1 VSNPPW
7 GCHTGLI
14 CKFGSSLFNIFH
26 SRGLPCCIY
35 FQKNTV
41 QARDVNL
48 NGSLCT
54 SYLPMSRAND
64 ETSAA
69 LNEANQSPFT
79 AKCFSGNFIN
89 NGGLSSTSSCS
100 ASPNKKGMA
109 LDVANKTPVAA
120 SICFSAGYGNN
131 IGGSKVNF
139 FGNKNNTVAYQS
151 NMGMRPF
158 STVESEAY
166 NNNNIRGFAQ
176 FSRSFT
182 QIKPNVSSHCSLP
195 ESNTLKASNLTKGT
209 DVSLMNGSLVN
220 RNDANCMIDSFVNRH
235 IINNE
240 SNMSMGEVMGKSRD
254 EMQNCNNHVPG
265 CVLQAA
271 GSSGQNVSG
280 PISTQANVGS
290 RSSMV
295 RFAGDAPMSSTT
307 QDQVNLA
314 GYSLH
319 P

>member
-1 VSNPPW
+1 VTVYNEQASSHHIFRPNTF
-7 GCHTGLI
+7 GCGNSYEGQNVDH
-14 CKFGSSLFNIFH
+14 CMGSKHGEVN
-26 SRGLPCCIY
+26 
-35 FQKNTV
+35 NTV

-240 SNMSMGEVMGKSRD
+240 SNMSMGEVMGK
-254 EMQNCNNHVPG
+254 
-265 CVLQAA
+265 
-271 GSSGQNVSG
+271 
-280 PISTQANVGS
+280 I
-290 RSSMV
+290 
-295 RFAGDAPMSSTT
+295 
-307 QDQVNLA
+307 
-314 GYSLH
+314 
-319 P
+319 